1 MKAAGLPASDAPGG
15 YPRRVLLAVS
25 GLSPQIVT
33 ETVYALAVAAP
44 PDDRFVPTEVEVVT
58 TAEGAERLRRHLLD
72 PAHGVF
78 HRLCRD
84 YGLSGIRFTPDDVHT
99 VVGAD
104 GLPLPDIRSA
114 DDNARLADAIT
125 ARVRALTADA
135 RCALHVSLAGGRK
148 TMGYYAGYALSLFG
162 RAQDRLSHVLVSE
175 PFESAPAFWYP
186 RPQPETLPL
195 RGWHGA
201 ADAAIAAGAGATPR
215 SPNDAAATVSTAQ
228 AQVSLAMIPFVRLR
242 QGLPRSL
249 LEGRE
254 GFAATVAAAGSAV
267 APPRLRLHLATR
279 EVQADGQ
286 RLVLQPAPFAFLVAL
301 ATRALHGRPALPAPP
316 KDVHDPDWAAEVLA
330 DLRRAWGQML
340 VPDKIEASLL
350 KDCSGSKVSPM
361 VSRLRAALARGLA
374 PGRMALY
381 FDDGGTHRHK
391 RYAVPLGPRAIE
403 LVAPDGR
410 TAAGAGA
417 RRRGAGRGGKLAEWG
432 GGVGGLDT
440 SPTPDAPVP
449 GDDG

>member
-1 MKAAGLPASDAPGG
+1 MNAAAQPAVGTPGA

-33 ETVYALAVAAP
+33 ETLYALAVAAP
-44 PDDRFVPTEVEVVT
+44 PGECFVPTEVEVIT
-58 TAEGAERLRRHLLD
+58 TAEGAERVRRHLLH
-72 PAHGVF
+72 PRQGVF
-78 HRLCRD
+78 YRLCRD
-84 YGLSGIRFTPDDVHT
+84 YGLAGIRFTAEDVRAVT
-99 VVGAD
+99 GAD

-125 ARVRALTADA
+125 ARVRELTADA

-175 PFESAPAFWYP
+175 PFESAPEFWYP
-186 RPQPETLPL
+186 RPQPEMLAL
-195 RGWHGA
+195 RGWRGA
-201 ADAAIAAGAGATPR
+201 PGGDDPAPPPAGIAPTA
-215 SPNDAAATVSTAQ
+215 STAQ
-228 AQVSLAMIPFVRLR
+228 AQVSLALIPFVRLR

-254 GFAATVAAAGSAV
+254 GFAATVVAAGAAV
-267 APPRLRLHLATR
+267 APPHLRLHLATR
-279 EVQADGQ
+279 ELEADGQ
-286 RLVLQPAPFAFLVAL
+286 RLVLQPAPFAFYTAL
-301 ATRALHGRPALPAPP
+301 ACRALHGRPALPAPP

-340 VPDKIEASLL
+340 VPDKIETSLL
-350 KDCSGSKVSPM
+350 QDCSGSKVSPM

-374 PGRMALY
+374 PGRMGLY

-391 RYAVPLGPRAIE
+391 RYAVPLGPAAIE

-410 TAAGAGA
+410 SGVRG
-417 RRRGAGRGGKLAEWG
+417 RGAGRGGKLAEPG
-432 GGVGGLDT
+432 GGGGGLDT
-440 SPTPDAPVP
+440 LAAAPHPPHPTAPRPNFQITDA
-449 GDDG
+449 